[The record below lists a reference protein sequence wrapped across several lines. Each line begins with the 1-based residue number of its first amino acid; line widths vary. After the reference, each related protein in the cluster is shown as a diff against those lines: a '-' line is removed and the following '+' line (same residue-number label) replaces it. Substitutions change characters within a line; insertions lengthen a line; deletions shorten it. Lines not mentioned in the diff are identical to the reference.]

1 MSIRVPSLSLRS
13 PFGNQLSSCVAR
25 MTASFVSSSAAMA
38 TASFSGCWY
47 RSGSY
52 GGHQRIASGQRTSSA
67 STSRIELPTRR
78 APAEYPGRYTSEATD
93 GAERRPTFTTVIF
106 VVDQPQKHPVEGH
119 PAAMP
124 WGPAPPPGGTVQ
136 MLENTTTWSLS
147 RNMVVGQPSISSLP
161 ATARSCGGQLVAVN
175 RFRPESTKMR
185 VPSFLTKSASSTPAT
200 WVFVVL

>member
-1 MSIRVPSLSLRS
+1 
-13 PFGNQLSSCVAR
+13 
-25 MTASFVSSSAAMA
+25 MTASFASCSAAMA
-38 TASFSGCWY
+38 TVNFSGCWY

-52 GGHQRIASGQRTSSA
+52 GGHQRSASGQRTSSA

-78 APAEYPGRYTSEATD
+78 APAEYPGRYTSDATN
-93 GAERRPTFTTVIF
+93 GAERRPTSTTVIF
-106 VVDQPQKHPVEGH
+106 VVDQPQKHPVEGQ
-119 PAAMP
+119 PAVTLAPAMP

-136 MLENTTTWSLS
+136 MLENTTTWSPS

-161 ATARSCGGQLVAVN
+161 ATARPCGGQLVAVN